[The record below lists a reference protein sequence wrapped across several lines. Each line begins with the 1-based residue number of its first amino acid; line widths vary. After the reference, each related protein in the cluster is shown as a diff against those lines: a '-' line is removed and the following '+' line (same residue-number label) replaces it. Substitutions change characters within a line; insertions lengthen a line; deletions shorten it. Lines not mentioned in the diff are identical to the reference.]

1 MFDPEIIYK
10 ERKKHGNADGLSK
23 MAVEETYDE
32 LDNTLSTSINFIDV
46 YELSDDE
53 LQEFYEK
60 EENDFDNNEEDI
72 DLKTINVINL
82 KSELIDL

>member
-1 MFDPEIIYK
+1 MFDPVIIYK